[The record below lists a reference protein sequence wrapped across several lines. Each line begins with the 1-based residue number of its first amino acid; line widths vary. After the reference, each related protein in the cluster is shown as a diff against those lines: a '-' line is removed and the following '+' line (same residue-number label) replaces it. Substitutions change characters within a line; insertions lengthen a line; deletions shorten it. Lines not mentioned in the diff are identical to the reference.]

1 MSLIDEDQVE
11 IQCINWFKDLGYKYK
26 SGYVNF
32 VNLEIILYKIDW
44 LYLHSSGHKRINYQW
59 IDNNNGVIDDLE
71 LSAIRLSENSFANLQ
86 DSVFITGENQS
97 NLFFGKA
104 TSPPELDDGD
114 YSLVLTFTDQALN
127 IDTLILTNFTIDR
140 TGPEYDNPLFISAI
154 TSVYRNTYLEQNFPA
169 SSYYWNRNSTEI
181 GVTVDLPTDSSLLGG
196 SIQLKGKV
204 GNGSYQDLGPIESIP
219 LKGDIKFRE
228 KKIES
233 ENTALLIIDVQ
244 KGEYN
249 KEFIKN
255 NPNEKYLFDR
265 IKNKVIPNGK
275 KLIESCRN
283 KKIEVIYTV
292 VESLTLDGRDR
303 GLDYKISGI
312 FAAKGSWQAEVVD
325 ELKPLKN
332 EIIIPKTS
340 SSLFNSTNFEYVLR
354 NLSIQYLLVMGIVT
368 DQCVETAVRDGCDRG
383 FLVTLIEDACAT
395 HSQQRHDES
404 LIGIKGYCRIR
415 KTEEILE
422 EIA

>member
-1 MSLIDEDQVE
+1 M
-11 IQCINWFKDLGYKYK
+11 INKK
-26 SGYVNF
+26 N
-32 VNLEIILYKIDW
+32 
-44 LYLHSSGHKRINYQW
+44 
-59 IDNNNGVIDDLE
+59 
-71 LSAIRLSENSFANLQ
+71 
-86 DSVFITGENQS
+86 
-97 NLFFGKA
+97 
-104 TSPPELDDGD
+104 
-114 YSLVLTFTDQALN
+114 
-127 IDTLILTNFTIDR
+127 
-140 TGPEYDNPLFISAI
+140 
-154 TSVYRNTYLEQNFPA
+154 
-169 SSYYWNRNSTEI
+169 
-181 GVTVDLPTDSSLLGG
+181 
-196 SIQLKGKV
+196 
-204 GNGSYQDLGPIESIP
+204 IESIP

-354 NLSIQYLLVMGIVT
+354 NLSIQYLMVMGIVT

-383 FLVTLIEDACAT
+383 FLITLIEDACAT

-404 LIGIKGYCRIR
+404 LIGVKGYCRIR
-415 KTEEILE
+415 KTEEILK
-422 EIA
+422 EIV